1 MAADH
6 ISSLEKR
13 LAEVSEDEVLK
24 YASGPGLKAAQ
35 ETFGAISRDTTG
47 TSKAG
52 RLMRGGLKPY
62 LLGGST
68 KLDHNDTSGIASVL
82 GSHQWIQYMQPANAS
97 QIPGCNTCGSNT
109 KGCTAACLGKSG
121 QLGLASGEIAKE
133 ARTAMAWH
141 EPAKYLG
148 LLHNQI
154 GQRER
159 VAAREGRAPIIRLN
173 GTSDIGWHRL
183 PSAPIILGSRP
194 GTLFSEYTKFNTGD
208 VVDHEDSNDYDNY
221 SWIHSITENT
231 TVGRIKQIVNTQTE
245 RGHRNVAVPFD
256 MKKGDPVP
264 NVVTLGDNSG
274 ASIDL
279 PVVKVKG
286 VSVGDA
292 HDMRV
297 RDPQEGGVV
306 ALRAKEIVQDGKRGI
321 FDKRGF
327 IRPVETPVSISTRPS
342 RSAAF
347 RG

>member
-24 YASGPGLKAAQ
+24 FGSGPGLKAAQ
-35 ETFGAISRDTTG
+35 ETFSAISRDTTG

-52 RLMRGGLKPY
+52 RRMRGGLNPY

-68 KLDHNDTSGIASVL
+68 KLDLNDSSGIDSVL

-97 QIPGCNTCGSNT
+97 KIPGCNTCGSNT
-109 KGCTAACLGKSG
+109 KGCTAACLGGSG

-133 ARTAMAWH
+133 ARTSMAWN

-159 VAAREGRAPIIRLN
+159 VAAREGRAPIMRLN
-173 GTSDIGWHRL
+173 GTSDIGFHRL

-194 GTLFSEYTKFNTGD
+194 GTLFSEYTKFNTGG
-208 VVDHEDSNDYDNY
+208 VVAKEDSNDYDNY
-221 SWIHSITENT
+221 RWIHSITENT
-231 TVGRIKQIVNTQTE
+231 TVGRIKQIVETQTE
-245 RGHRNVAVPFD
+245 RGRRNVAVPFN

-264 NVVTLGDNSG
+264 DVMTLGDKSG
-274 ASIDL
+274 SSIDL
-279 PVVKVKG
+279 PVVKVG
-286 VSVGDA
+286 GQSVGDL

-297 RDPQEGGVV
+297 RDPEEGGVV
-306 ALRAKEIVQDGKRGI
+306 ALRAKEITQGGKRGV
-321 FDKRGF
+321 FDTRGF
-327 IRPVETPVSISTRPS
+327 IRPVETPVTIGRPS

-347 RG
+347 KG

>member
-1 MAADH
+1 MG
-6 ISSLEKR
+6 ISSLERR
-13 LAEVSEDEVLK
+13 LAEVSEADVLK
-24 YASGPGLKAAQ
+24 YSSGPGIKAAQ

-52 RLMRGGLKPY
+52 RLMRGGANPY
-62 LLGGST
+62 LLGSST
-68 KLDHNDTSGIASVL
+68 KLDLNNSSGIDSVL

-133 ARTAMAWH
+133 ARTSMAWN

-159 VAAREGRAPIIRLN
+159 VAAREGRTPIMRLN
-173 GTSDIGWHRL
+173 GTSDVGFHRL

-208 VVDHEDSNDYDNY
+208 VVDHEDSNDYSNY
-221 SWIHSITENT
+221 NWIHSITENT
-231 TVGRIKQIVNTQTE
+231 TTNRIKQIVETQTE
-245 RGHRNVAVPFD
+245 RGRRNVAVPFN
-256 MKKGDPVP
+256 MKKGDAVP
-264 NVVTLGDNSG
+264 DAMTLTDRAGS
-274 ASIDL
+274 SIDL
-279 PVVKVKG
+279 PVVKVG
-286 VSVGDA
+286 GQSVGDL

-306 ALRAKEIVQDGKRGI
+306 ALRAKEIVQDGKRGV
-321 FDKRGF
+321 FDTRGF
-327 IRPVETPVSISTRPS
+327 IRPVETPVTIGRGS
-342 RSAAF
+342 RSGAF

>member
-1 MAADH
+1 MA

-13 LAEVSEDEVLK
+13 LAEVSEADVLK
-24 YASGPGLKAAQ
+24 YSSGPGIKAAQ
-35 ETFGAISRDTTG
+35 ETFSAISRDTTG

-52 RLMRGGLKPY
+52 RLMRGGVKPY

-68 KLDHNDTSGIASVL
+68 KLDHNDTSGIDSVL

-159 VAAREGRAPIIRLN
+159 VAAREGRAPIMRLN
-173 GTSDIGWHRL
+173 GTSDVGFHRL
-183 PSAPIILGSRP
+183 PSAPVILGSRP

-208 VVDHEDSNDYDNY
+208 VVAKEDSNDYANY
-221 SWIHSITENT
+221 NWIHSITENT
-231 TVGRIKQIVNTQTE
+231 TVGRIKQIVQTQTE
-245 RGHRNVAVPFD
+245 RGHRNVAVPFN
-256 MKKGDPVP
+256 MKKGDSVP
-264 NVVTLGDNSG
+264 DVMRLGDRSG
-274 ASIDL
+274 SSIDL
-279 PVVKVKG
+279 PVVKVG
-286 VSVGDA
+286 GQSVGDL

-297 RDPQEGGVV
+297 RDPQQGGVV
-306 ALRAKEIVQDGKRGI
+306 ALRAKEIVQDGKRGV
-321 FDKRGF
+321 FDTRGF
-327 IRPVETPVSISTRPS
+327 IRPVETPVTIGRGS
-342 RSAAF
+342 RSGAF

>member
-1 MAADH
+1 MG
-6 ISSLEKR
+6 ISSLERR

-24 YASGPGLKAAQ
+24 YSQGEGLKAAQ
-35 ETFGAISRDTTG
+35 TTFGAISRDTTG

-52 RLMRGGLKPY
+52 RVMRGGAKPY

-68 KLDHNDTSGIASVL
+68 KLDHNDTSGIDSVM

-154 GQRER
+154 GLREKT
-159 VAAREGRAPIIRLN
+159 AAREGRAPIMRLN
-173 GTSDIGWHRL
+173 GTSDIGWHRIAAGAVL
-183 PSAPIILGSRP
+183 LGSRP
-194 GTLFSEYTKFNTGD
+194 NTEFSEYTKFNTGD
-208 VVDHEDSNDYDNY
+208 VVEHEDPNPYKNY
-221 SWIHSITENT
+221 NWIHSITERT
-231 TVGRIKQIVNTQTE
+231 TVGRIQQIVNTQTD
-245 RGHRNVAVPFD
+245 RGRRNVAVPFN
-256 MKKGDPVP
+256 MRKGDAVP
-264 NVVTLGDNSG
+264 DAMTLRDRSG

-279 PVVKVKG
+279 PVVKVG
-286 VSVGDA
+286 GQSVGDL
-292 HDMRV
+292 HDMRI

-306 ALRAKEIVQDGKRGI
+306 ALRAKEIVQDGKRGV
-321 FDKRGF
+321 FDNSGF
-327 IRPVETPVSISTRPS
+327 IREPTPVTIRGS
-342 RSAAF
+342 RRGAAGF
-347 RG
+347 